1 MKYMYLV
8 ENFVPFPQSD
18 GGVFAV
24 IAENDDECFDLISN
38 YDDEQNLNY
47 YSKLRE
53 NINKSLKYALLDEH
67 ESTVVYSF
75 LV

>member
-1 MKYMYLV
+1 MYLV